1 MTITS
6 LNFFVFLGLTTIVY
20 YLFPKKYRWISL
32 LVFSLAFFSLASIE
46 VAGYF
51 VFGVATIY
59 ISSRLI
65 GEKLTTQKAKK
76 ATIVI
81 ALAFNIAMLF
91 LLKYI
96 NIIPNT
102 INGFGELFNIDFHLG
117 TINLIAPIGISYYTL
132 SMISYLVDVY
142 WTTIPA
148 EKNFFKVMLFSC
160 YYPCL
165 ISGPFIRYTQMKS
178 EFFDNGDFEWDNIF
192 KGFHR
197 VVYGLLKKMVIAD
210 NLAIIVNAIF
220 ADTDVYSGPFIVIGV
235 VFYALQIYC
244 DFSGCMDIVIGA
256 SKLYGV
262 KLPENFESPFFSKN
276 LSEFWRRWHITLG
289 SWGKDYIMYPLL
301 KSEAFQKL
309 NKKSKKKFGKKLG
322 KKIPVFLA
330 ILILWVIIGIWHGAS
345 YKYIFA
351 AGILPWIYLT
361 SSELL
366 EESFVKL
373 RNKLKI
379 NVESKWF
386 HIFQSLR
393 TLFMMCIVWLFA
405 LAPSFT
411 QSFALIADIF
421 KFDPTVVDPF
431 ISEVIMGDHTLYAVL
446 FKWAVIVVTMLGVA
460 IVDYLKYNN
469 VDVAEKFN
477 SCNHIFRF
485 ALLIAMIGVTLMFG
499 VYGPGFVPADFIY
512 GGF

>member
-6 LNFFVFLGLTTIVY
+6 LNFFIFLGITTLVY

-32 LVFSLAFFSLASIE
+32 LIFSLTFFSLASIE

-51 VFGVATIY
+51 LVGVVTIY
-59 ISSRLI
+59 VSARLI
-65 GEKLTTQKAKK
+65 SEKLTSPKTKK
-76 ATIVI
+76 AAIVT
-81 ALAFNIAMLF
+81 ALACNIAMLF

-102 INGFGELFNIDFHLG
+102 INGFGNLFDIETHLG

-148 EKNFFKVMLFSC
+148 EKNFFKFMLFSC

-165 ISGPFIRYTQMKS
+165 ISGPFIRYTQMKT
-178 EFFDNGDFEWDNIF
+178 EFFENGDLDWDNIF

-197 VVYGLLKKMVIAD
+197 IVYGLLKKMVIAD

-220 ADTDVYSGPFIVIGV
+220 ADTDTYSGPFVVVGV
-235 VFYALQIYC
+235 VMYALQIYC

-256 SKLYGV
+256 SRLYGV
-262 KLPENFESPFFSKN
+262 KLPENFQSPFFSRT

-322 KKIPVFLA
+322 KKIPVFLS

-366 EESFVKL
+366 ETQFEQL

-379 NVESKWF
+379 NAESKVF
-386 HIFQSLR
+386 HVFQSLR

-411 QSFALIADIF
+411 QSFALIGDIF
-421 KFDPTVVDPF
+421 KFDASVVKPF
-431 ISEVIMGDHTLYAVL
+431 VSEVIFGDHTLSAVL
-446 FKWAVIVVTMLGVA
+446 VQWAAIAVAMIGVA
-460 IVDYLKYNN
+460 VVDYLKYKEVN
-469 VDVAEKFN
+469 VADKFN
-477 SCNHIFRF
+477 KMNFVLRF
-485 ALLIAMIGVTLMFG
+485 VLLFAMIGITLMFG